1 MILLELC
8 EVPVTYSIDKT
19 RKLIR
24 TSCIGPV
31 TLPDIVDHFRKLKDD
46 PECAGHLDVL
56 LDVHEADLLPESNQ
70 LRVVNSQV
78 ATVREKVVFG
88 MCAIVANRDVMFG
101 MMRMFA
107 VFAEKNFRAVRVFRE
122 PPDAES
128 WLTSHGADDVGS
140 LR

>member
-1 MILLELC
+1 M
-8 EVPVTYSIDKT
+8 
-19 RKLIR
+19 
-24 TSCIGPV
+24 
-31 TLPDIVDHFRKLKDD
+31 KDD

-70 LRVVNSQV
+70 LRIVNSHV

-101 MMRMFA
+101 KMRMFA
-107 VFAEKNFRAVRVFRE
+107 VFAEKNFRAIRVFRE
-122 PPDAES
+122 PPDAEA
-128 WLTSHGADDVGS
+128 WLTSHGVDDMGS